1 MYVQQDR
8 GGLWLCVC
16 VHEALKESPN
26 SLTMRLKVHHRVNLK
41 LERELELYRARR
53 RGCNL

>member
-26 SLTMRLKVHHRVNLK
+26 SLMMRLKVHHRVNLK
-41 LERELELYRARR
+41 LERELELY
-53 RGCNL
+53 